1 MRKLY
6 KIILGEATARISVL
20 VLALSEVWELL
31 LGLVGEALL
40 EEIFLKVG
48 RREEDAS
55 HLTSTLIVD
64 QYLPKLIPQRHFHSH
79 KKQAAT
85 CDQIVQH
92 IMCFKMVY
100 TFVPISFGCW
110 KGSGFRTCSSDCDSF
125 PPFHSKPWRN
135 FLHHFLLC
143 YSLAKGKNSS
153 TSPLEFSF

>member
-1 MRKLY
+1 MELGLAGEMRKLY

-85 CDQIVQH
+85 CDQIVQ
-92 IMCFKMVY
+92 VVQATRY
-100 TFVPISFGCW
+100 QQDPL
-110 KGSGFRTCSSDCDSF
+110 F
-125 PPFHSKPWRN
+125 PHLLHS
-135 FLHHFLLC
+135 
-143 YSLAKGKNSS
+143 
-153 TSPLEFSF
+153 